1 MKKRARGTRGLSS
14 FEDIILDYQR
24 MFADPDNPSTLVV
37 QGTIFGRRGRF
48 EEAIQHFD
56 RAIEIDPGYLD
67 AWFNKGI
74 TLISKGDHPGALE
87 CFQKAALLDPDH
99 GDAWLKMGSI
109 CRRMKNYEKALE
121 CLDKCLEREPENISA
136 MMEKMEIFID
146 DMHDK
151 EKALQVIDRALEIE
165 PDHSYFLVRKGEIL
179 STQGRHDLALSCFE
193 EALQYNPDAVVAWH
207 GKGAI
212 LFKRGLYED
221 ALLCFEK
228 ALLGSEYYEASL
240 AKGFTLIALERYH
253 QALKDFKFSTRTFSE
268 SFELSLGK
276 GLAQMGLRRYPEAL
290 KFLDRAIRFRPNE
303 ACIWHEKGR
312 LLGKMGRE
320 EEARAAYAEGMRLR
334 QAGEKS
340 LSFWPYEFAESLN
353 NDGQTAKL
361 LEDPT

>member
-1 MKKRARGTRGLSS
+1 MKKRARSNRGLSS
-14 FEDIILDYQR
+14 IEDIILNYEQ

-37 QGTIFGRRGRF
+37 QGTILGRKGRF
-48 EEAIQHFD
+48 EDAIQHFD
-56 RAIEIDPGYLD
+56 RAIEIDPRYLD
-67 AWFNKGI
+67 AWFNKGVA
-74 TLISKGDHPGALE
+74 LINKRDDPGAME
-87 CFQKAALLDPDH
+87 CFQKAALLEPDQAE
-99 GDAWLKMGSI
+99 AWLKMGAI

-136 MMEKMEIFID
+136 MTGKIEILID
-146 DMHDK
+146 DLDDK
-151 EKALQVIDRALEIE
+151 EKALQAIDRAQETE
-165 PDHSYFLVRKGEIL
+165 QDQSYFLVRKGEIL
-179 STQGRHDLALSCFE
+179 SSQGRHDLALPCFE
-193 EALQYNPDAVVAWH
+193 EALQSTPDAVVAWH

-221 ALLCFEK
+221 ALQCFEK
-228 ALLGSEYYEASL
+228 ALKGSEYYEAPL

-290 KFLDRAIRFRPNE
+290 KFLDRAIRLRPNE

-320 EEARAAYAEGMRLR
+320 EEARAAYVEGTRLR
-334 QAGEKS
+334 QAGEMS
-340 LSFWPYEFAESLN
+340 LSFWPYELAESLN
-353 NDGQTAKL
+353 KGG
-361 LEDPT
+361 